1 MDNTMQ
7 QEHIEAVA
15 TSAKIM
21 YGGAGATV
29 LFGLTASE
37 IGAYCALA
45 SFVVTLLGFAAN
57 FYFKLQ
63 ENKRKQEL
71 HDIKLGTRT
80 LDHLFDD
87 EAL

>member
-1 MDNTMQ
+1 MENSMQ
-7 QEHIEAVA
+7 QEHIEAVT
-15 TSAKIM
+15 TSAKVM

-29 LFGLTASE
+29 MFGLTASE
-37 IGAYCALA
+37 IGAYCAIA
-45 SFVVTLLGFAAN
+45 SFFITVAGFVAN

-71 HDIKLGTRT
+71 HNIKMGTRT

-87 EAL
+87 EEL